1 MEHQWH
7 LKRNCSLSPRQV
19 ALSYALLCLLAL
31 TIATVF
37 AMRGYWVVLV
47 IALLEM
53 AGVALALLHYAR
65 HASDQEH
72 VALSEGCLLVERVE
86 AGRLQQVRLDPS
98 WTRIALPDRE
108 RPLIGLESRGVKV
121 EIGAFVS
128 QATRQQVAREIRRE
142 LRAGS
147 YLA

>member
-37 AMRGYWVVLV
+37 AMRGFWVVLV

-86 AGRLQQVRLDPS
+86 AGRLQQVRLDPG

-121 EIGAFVS
+121 EIGCFVS
-128 QATRQQVAREIRRE
+128 QAIRQQVAREIRRE
-142 LRAGS
+142 LRASS